1 MALEIVEVRR
11 ALGTLEQKG
20 LVRQAFASRVERYEH
35 LLAQKFSLTQN
46 QIALLAMMLLRGLQT
61 AHELMARAERMAR
74 FPSIDDLRGEL
85 DMLIG
90 RRPPLVQ
97 LIERAPG
104 QREERYAQLLTGA
117 VAVPA
122 ALSTTQ
128 APASDMEMRVA
139 ALEEQVVA
147 LTEQVRRLSER

>member
-1 MALEIVEVRR
+1 
-11 ALGTLEQKG
+11 
-20 LVRQAFASRVERYEH
+20 
-35 LLAQKFSLTQN
+35 
-46 QIALLAMMLLRGLQT
+46 MMLLRGLQT